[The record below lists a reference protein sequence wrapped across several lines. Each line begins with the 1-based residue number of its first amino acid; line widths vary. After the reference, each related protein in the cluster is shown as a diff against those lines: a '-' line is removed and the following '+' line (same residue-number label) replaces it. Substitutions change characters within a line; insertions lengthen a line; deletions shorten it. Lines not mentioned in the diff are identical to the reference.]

1 MIIPS
6 KSAKEKNRRITRR
19 GLMLGGIQ
27 LAVVGV
33 LGVRMRQLQVTQS
46 DRYRLLAE
54 ENRINVQL
62 IPPDRGLIFDRLG
75 KPIAENKPNYRIVL
89 IREQAQDPANVLAE
103 LAKIIDF
110 PEEKQADVLKKM
122 VRNAAFVKIPV
133 VENLD
138 WSDFARISAN
148 APALPGIIPEV
159 GLNRNYPQPE
169 DFTHVVGYVGPVS
182 ERDLSGLENPIPILQ
197 FPGFQFGKTGL
208 EVKVEDTLRG
218 TAGTSQVEVNSSGRV
233 IRELS
238 RNDAVNGA
246 DIQLSLDSDLQHYA
260 SYRMGGQSAATVVID
275 VHSGNIRALA
285 SSPSFDPNKFIFG
298 ISSTDW
304 NGLLNDEYQ
313 PLADKTVS
321 GAYPPGST
329 FKMVVALAA
338 LEEGLIDSLE
348 EIFCPGYYDLGNR
361 RFHCWK
367 RGGHGKMNLS
377 NSLKESCDVFYYEIS
392 QRIGIEKITA
402 MAKRFG
408 MGARPD
414 LPLPAVAT
422 GLMPTKQWK
431 QTNYNEAW
439 RKGDTINSAIGQGFV
454 SSSPIQ
460 LAIMT
465 ARIASGR
472 AIIPRLIQRIN
483 GVPTPLEYADSLG
496 ISDADFDLVRE
507 GMFRVSNE
515 TRGTAYA
522 TRIDEPTMAMAGK
535 TGTSQVRQISLEERA
550 SGIIKNEDLPWD
562 HRDHALFVG
571 YAPYDKPRFAISVV
585 VEHGGS
591 GSAAAAPIARDIMLR
606 ALYETQPP
614 ITAFPREIRNEMLEQ
629 RQNEPPSNVVAP
641 TPRSDRA

>member
-46 DRYRLLAE
+46 DSYRLLAE

-75 KPIAENKPNYRIVL
+75 KPIAENKPNYQIAL
-89 IREQAQDPANVLAE
+89 IREQAQDPENVLAE

-110 PEEKQADVLKKM
+110 PEEKQAEVLKRM
-122 VRNAAFVKIPV
+122 FRLSAFVKVPV

-138 WSDFARISAN
+138 WADFARVSAN

-159 GLNRNYPQPE
+159 GLNRHYPQPE
-169 DFTHVVGYVGPVS
+169 NFTHVVGYVGPVS

-208 EVKVEDTLRG
+208 EIRIEDTLRG
-218 TAGTSQVEVNSSGRV
+218 TAGTSRVEVNSAGRV

-238 RNDAVNGA
+238 RSEATNGA
-246 DIQLSLDSDLQHYA
+246 DIQLSIDSDLQNYA
-260 SYRMGGQSAATVVID
+260 NYRMGNQSAAAVVIN
-275 VHSGNIRALA
+275 VNSGNIRALA

-298 ISSTDW
+298 ISSIDW
-304 NGLLNDEYQ
+304 NALLNDEYR
-313 PLADKTVS
+313 PLADKTIS

-338 LEEGLIDSLE
+338 LEEGLIDSE
-348 EIFCPGYYDLGNR
+348 EEVFCPGYYDVGNR

-367 RGGHGKMNLS
+367 RGGHGRMNLS
-377 NSLKESCDVFYYEIS
+377 NSLKQSCDVFYYEIS
-392 QRIGIEKITA
+392 QRIGIEKISA
-402 MAKRFG
+402 MARRFG
-408 MGARPD
+408 LGARPD
-414 LPLPAVAT
+414 LPLPAITA

-431 QTNYNEAW
+431 QTNVNEPW
-439 RKGDTINSAIGQGFV
+439 RLGDTINSAIGQGFV

-465 ARIASGR
+465 ARLASGR
-472 AIIPRLIQRIN
+472 AIVPRLIQRIN
-483 GVPTPLEYADSLG
+483 GVPTPLEKAESLG
-496 ISDADFDLVRE
+496 IPDADFDLVRE

-522 TRIDEPTMAMAGK
+522 TRIAEETMAMAGK
-535 TGTSQVRQISLEERA
+535 TGTSQVRQISVEERA
-550 SGIIKNEDLPWD
+550 AGVIKNEDLPWD

-571 YAPYDKPRFAISVV
+571 YAPYDNPRFAISVV

-614 ITAFPREIRNEMLEQ
+614 ISAFPREIRDDMLEQ
-629 RQNEPPSNVVAP
+629 RQNEPPPNVAAP
-641 TPRSDRA
+641 IARSDRA